1 MCPIPGGVQGQT
13 GWDPGQLELVG
24 GKQPI
29 AGGWNW
35 MSFKVSSNLS
45 HFMIEYHKIES
56 YFIEFGGFIKML
68 EI

>member
-45 HFMIEYHKIES
+45 HFMIGYHKIE
-56 YFIEFGGFIKML
+56 
-68 EI
+68 